1 MFQDFP
7 SLAPRATAA
16 IREFE
21 ASVESRDRPA
31 MERRYMR
38 ALSSGDAHV
47 AQHELLGFTS
57 GVLER
62 ASALLEHLAAQAA
75 DGLGLREVP
84 ADAVLARLL
93 DEAEERYHF
102 LPPV

>member
-1 MFQDFP
+1 
-7 SLAPRATAA
+7 
-16 IREFE
+16 
-21 ASVESRDRPA
+21 
-31 MERRYMR
+31 MR

-93 DEAEERYHF
+93 DEAEEHYHF